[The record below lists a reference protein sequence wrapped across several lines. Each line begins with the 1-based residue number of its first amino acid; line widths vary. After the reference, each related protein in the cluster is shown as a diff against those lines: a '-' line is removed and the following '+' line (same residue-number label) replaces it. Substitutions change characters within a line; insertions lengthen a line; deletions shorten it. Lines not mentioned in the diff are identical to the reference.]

1 MRKIVKL
8 IISIILSIILSL
20 ALYFG
25 LSNRDLV
32 INFFDMGT
40 LLICSGSMEPELE
53 IGDIIII
60 KKYDNYEI
68 GDIVTYLDD
77 DNILVTHRIIEKTEN
92 GFVLKGD
99 NNNTKDKE
107 IVNKDIIAGKVIC
120 NSKILRF
127 IYTYWVYVIL
137 IVILLIIIF

>member
-1 MRKIVKL
+1 MRKIIKL

-60 KKYDNYEI
+60 KKYDNYEV

-127 IYTYWVYVIL
+127 IYNYWVYVIL

>member
-1 MRKIVKL
+1 MRKIIKL
-8 IISIILSIILSL
+8 IISIALSIILSL

-60 KKYDNYEI
+60 KKYDNYEV